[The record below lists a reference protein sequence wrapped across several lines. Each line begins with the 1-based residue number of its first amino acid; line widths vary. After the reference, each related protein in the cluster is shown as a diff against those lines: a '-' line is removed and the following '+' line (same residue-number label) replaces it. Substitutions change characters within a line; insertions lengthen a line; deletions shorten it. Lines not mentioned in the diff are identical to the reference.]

1 MSEKRGENDLRFPR
15 SVYGVGSEPDPRFTL
30 ANERTFLSWIRT
42 ALALIA
48 GGIALEAV
56 VLPIQP
62 GFRLAAAAVLIV
74 AGILSAL
81 QAWFGWAKIE
91 RAMRMALP
99 LPASPLNAPLVVLVV
114 VVAVLVVLG
123 FLLR

>member
-1 MSEKRGENDLRFPR
+1 MSEKRGANDRFPR
-15 SVYGVGSEPDPRFTL
+15 SVCGVGSEPDPRFSL

-62 GFRLAAAAVLIV
+62 GFRIATAAVLIV

-81 QAWFGWAKIE
+81 QAWFGWARIE
-91 RAMRMALP
+91 RAMRMSLP
-99 LPASPLNAPLVVLVV
+99 LPASPLNAPLVVLVIA
-114 VVAVLVVLG
+114 VAVLVALG